1 MFSELQLGSSLI
13 LISFFAIT
21 IVIVDALFQKN
32 KTVGFSYAL
41 FGFILTAVASA
52 INLYQAPSLII
63 PLNSENLITK
73 GMIVFGGYSSFF
85 DILFCM
91 GAILTMFASREYL
104 KREYHEYTEFYSLL
118 IFSVSGMMFIG
129 HANNMLMIFVG
140 IELMSIPF
148 YILAGFIRTNFKSIE
163 ASLKYFLLGS
173 FATGFLL
180 YGIGMIYGATGSLGF
195 TEISK
200 SIASGINSTTILVIG
215 IGLIIVGL
223 SFKVAAFPFHQWA
236 PDVYHGSPTIVTG
249 FMSTAGKA
257 AAILAFMII
266 ARNLMPEKIVSG
278 KFNFDTHTLQNI
290 IAWISAG
297 TMLVGNITALVQKN
311 VKRML
316 AYSSVA
322 HAGYL
327 LMGIVANSQL
337 GWQGITFYA
346 TAYLFMQI
354 GAFVIVGL
362 IERGDENNLNIEDY
376 AGLSKSHPMLA
387 AMMAMFMLSLAGIPP
402 MAGFFGKY
410 YLFAAAI
417 KSGFTWLTIVAVIAT
432 IISMYFY
439 ISLIIQMYFK
449 DRTEKELEIK
459 TGLGLISLIICTI
472 GVLLFGVFPSLLL
485 DLTRQCFQLLG

>member
-1 MFSELQLGSSLI
+1 MFSEIQLGSSLI

-21 IVIVDALFQKN
+21 IVVVDALFQKN
-32 KTVGFSYAL
+32 KNVGFFYAL
-41 FGFILTAVASA
+41 FGLVLTGVASA
-52 INLYQAPSLII
+52 VNLVQAPSIVL
-63 PLNSENLITK
+63 PMNTENLISK

-85 DILFCM
+85 DILFCL
-91 GAILTMFASREYL
+91 GAILTMFASRDYL
-104 KREYHEYTEFYSLL
+104 KREYQEYTEFYSLI
-118 IFSVSGMMFIG
+118 IFSVTGMMMIG
-129 HANNMLMIFVG
+129 HANNMLMLFIG

-148 YILAGFIRTNFKSIE
+148 YILAGFIRTNIKSVE
-163 ASLKYFLLGS
+163 ASLKYFLLGA

-180 YGIGMIYGATGSLGF
+180 YGIAMIYGATGTMDLAGI
-195 TEISK
+195 TEALK
-200 SIASGINSTTILVIG
+200 NGVNSQVILVIG
-215 IGLIIVGL
+215 IGLMIVGL

-236 PDVYHGSPTIVTG
+236 PDVYHGSPTVVTA
-249 FMSTAGKA
+249 FMSTTGKA
-257 AAILAFMII
+257 AAVLAFIVI
-266 ARNLMPEKIVSG
+266 AKHLMPEKIISG
-278 KFNFDTHTLQNI
+278 KLSFDTNTLQNI
-290 IAWISAG
+290 IAVIAAA
-297 TMLVGNITALVQKN
+297 TMLVGNITALMQKN

-327 LMGIVANSQL
+327 LMGIVANSQY

-354 GAFVIVGL
+354 GAFIIVGL
-362 IERGDENNLNIEDY
+362 IEKGPDSNLNIEDY

-410 YLFAAAI
+410 YLFRAAI
-417 KSGFTWLTIVAVIAT
+417 DSGFTWLTIVAVVAT

-449 DRTEKELEIK
+449 DRTEKDLEFK
-459 TGLGLISLIICTI
+459 TGLSLVSLLICTVGI
-472 GVLLFGVFPSLLL
+472 LLFGFFPSLLL
-485 DLTRQCFQLLG
+485 DLTKQCFQLLG